1 MDDQG
6 VSFRI
11 PILEAI
17 VTRPNTEP
25 VQGPLRAVGFPKSV
39 QKTMTRIYEA
49 EPGEWCSDNGD
60 DDG

>member
-49 EPGEWCSDNGD
+49 ESGEW
-60 DDG
+60 